1 MLLPQHRRAL
11 HEFGADAVQQFW
23 VRALLGA
30 LGFEEQHRW
39 AVHPVPWGVSIGC
52 EEPLE
57 DDTCVV
63 VHLLD
68 GATVVARGTSEGPIT
83 WTTLVHLDE
92 ARAHLVGLVGERPRD
107 PAA

>member
-11 HEFGADAVQQFW
+11 HELGADTAQLFW

-30 LGFEEQHRW
+30 LPFEEQHRW

-57 DDTCVV
+57 DHSCVV

-68 GATVVARGTSEGPIT
+68 GATVVARGTSDGPIT
-83 WTTLVHLDE
+83 WTTIEHLDE
-92 ARAHLVGLVGERPRD
+92 ARDHVLLLSAQWPRD
-107 PAA
+107 PAV